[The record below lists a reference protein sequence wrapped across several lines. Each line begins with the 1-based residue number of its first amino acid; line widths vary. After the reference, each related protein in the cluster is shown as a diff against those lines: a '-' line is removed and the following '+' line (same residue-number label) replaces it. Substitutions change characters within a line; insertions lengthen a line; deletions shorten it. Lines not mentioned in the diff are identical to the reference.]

1 MTVLYVRY
9 LTAQL
14 YLTIV
19 SPYDGE
25 MMAPNGRVVG
35 LCHLKTWVGGVCDSN
50 DLYQSKLLEQ
60 RGDENKR

>member
-1 MTVLYVRY
+1 MLAQMKGH

-35 LCHLKTWVGGVCDSN
+35 LCHLKTWVGGVWDSVG
-50 DLYQSKLLEQ
+50 QQ
-60 RGDENKR
+60 